1 MSSHPERT
9 SRFPDPALN
18 VARSILAEAAQRP
31 WLAALLMRRRPDWLT
46 RLAQLA
52 LALRQLPRHLRRTL
66 WRKLATGLAAA
77 ALLLALSGPQVAR
90 ANTITVEPGCTLVQA
105 IVTANDGSV
114 QGSCA
119 QGNPTGPDTI
129 NLTANVTLSAALP
142 HISSNITIDGH
153 GNTINGN
160 ATFRMLTVAAGAAL
174 TLQNATISGGSITG
188 NGGGIFMYIGSTVT
202 VQNSTISG
210 NTATNLGGGIHNS
223 YGTLTVQN
231 STISGNTATN
241 GGGLNNFGGTVMVQN
256 STISG
261 NTATS
266 GGGIY
271 NNFHGTM
278 TVQNSTITGNTG
290 PSGGGIYS
298 NSGGTLAVQN
308 SIVAAQIS
316 GADCHNPLPSS
327 GGYNIESSTTCGFTN
342 GVNGDNQLSISGESL
357 TLSALANNGT
367 LPHPFTHALVAPSVA
382 AIDRIPNGANGC
394 VANVSTDERGA
405 VRAGGTNRGGTAC
418 DVGAYEVSAQSPSAV
433 TTRDLMATTNA
444 PLNAMGLLGALL
456 AALGGT
462 WIALRRHLKMS

>member
-290 PSGGGIYS
+290 TSGGGINS

-308 SIVAAQIS
+308 SIVAAQTS
-316 GADCHNPLPSS
+316 GPDCRGALTSE
-327 GGYNIESSTTCGFTN
+327 GYNIESATICGFRSPGDQQ
-342 GVNGDNQLSISGESL
+342 GVL
-357 TLSALANNGT
+357 TTDLRLLALADNGGPT
-367 LPHPFTHALVAPSVA
+367 WTHALDNGSVA
-382 AIDRIPNGANGC
+382 LEKIPEGTTGCGTPSFTTDQRGYARPGTRNSQTIKMCEIGAWEAQASDPTAI
-394 VANVSTDERGA
+394 TL
-405 VRAGGTNRGGTAC
+405 
-418 DVGAYEVSAQSPSAV
+418 
-433 TTRDLMATTNA
+433 RDLTATTNTLPGVIGA
-444 PLNAMGLLGALL
+444 LGAAV

-462 WIALRRHLKMS
+462 WIALRRHLKLS